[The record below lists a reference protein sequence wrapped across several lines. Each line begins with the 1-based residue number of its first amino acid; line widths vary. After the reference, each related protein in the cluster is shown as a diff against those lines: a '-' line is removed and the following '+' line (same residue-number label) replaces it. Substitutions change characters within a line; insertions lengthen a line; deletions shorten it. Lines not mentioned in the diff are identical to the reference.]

1 MDSQIAR
8 KMWRTLEP
16 YHAMIYFVPEAIQA
30 QKDLKMRG
38 PRPKHAA
45 AMGYFAFRA
54 APLGAASA
62 ELVISTFFNFNPELV
77 RSVIPDAWEI
87 ATPETIIA
95 SRFQSADSA
104 LRRVLGEHITSPEM
118 IEAAK
123 LAREAATACS
133 PIGRPLY
140 AAHASLPWP
149 EEPHLVLW
157 HAITLLREFRSDG
170 HLAVLL
176 GKQINGCEAL
186 ILHAATGAIPPI
198 ALQSTRGWSNETWEA
213 TSEGLR
219 QRGWLN
225 ADGSLTE
232 AGVVLR
238 ESIETRT
245 DQLAMAPWEHLGEA
259 SCQHLRDLV
268 RPFSKAIAGAGTF
281 PKLFSKQARVVPE
294 S

>member
-16 YHAMIYFVPEAIQA
+16 YHSMIYFVPEAIQG

-38 PRPKHAA
+38 PRPRHAA
-45 AMGYFAFRA
+45 AMGYFASRA

-62 ELVISTFFNFNPELV
+62 ELVIATFFNFNPELV

-87 ATPETIIA
+87 ATPDEITA
-95 SRFQSADSA
+95 NRLHSADSA
-104 LRRVLGEHITSPEM
+104 LRRMLADHITSPEM

-123 LAREAATACS
+123 LAREATTACS

-149 EEPHLVLW
+149 EAPHLILW

-170 HLAVLL
+170 HIALLL
-176 GKQINGCEAL
+176 GEQINGCEAL
-186 ILHAATGAIPPI
+186 ILYAATGAVPPI
-198 ALQSTRGWSNETWEA
+198 ALQKTRGWSNETWAA

-232 AGVVLR
+232 EGAALR

-245 DQLAMAPWEHLGEA
+245 DQLAMAPWEHLGHA
-259 SCQHLRDLV
+259 SCTRLRHLV
-268 RPFSKAIAGAGTF
+268 RPFSKAIAEAGTF
-281 PKLFSKQARVVPE
+281 PKLFAKRARK
-294 S
+294 